1 MRADK
6 KSVGREI
13 MADGSFLPPTR
24 ALTTETEAA
33 IGELAREVGSL
44 GVAFADV
51 AGHVEDVSGRISH
64 QVSVLDDLRGEA
76 AVMSAGTG
84 NVNAAAAAARAVTAR
99 AQDQVASGRGQV
111 DNALSGLRTLTEDVT
126 AIEKQS
132 GDLTEAL
139 NRVGR
144 VANEISAIA
153 KQTNLLALN
162 ATIEAA
168 RAGQA
173 GRGFAVVAQEVKAL
187 ADQTTRA
194 TGEID
199 QRVGAIRAMTRDVT
213 GMVGGIAASIE
224 GLQEISHSIASSVEE
239 QGAVTSHISA
249 SLSKAAAGT
258 SSVMAEIA
266 ELPAAAGETGRIARE
281 LELVAA
287 SLAQDSGDLRS
298 SVDDLLRRLAA

>member
-13 MADGSFLPPTR
+13 MADGSFLPPAK

-99 AQDQVASGRGQV
+99 AQDQVTAGRGQV
-111 DNALSGLRTLTEDVT
+111 DNALSGLRNLTEDVT

-144 VANEISAIA
+144 VANEINAIA

-168 RAGQA
+168 RAGEA
-173 GRGFAVVAQEVKAL
+173 SPSWPTKSRRWPARPRPRPRKSI
-187 ADQTTRA
+187 RPCA
-194 TGEID
+194 T
-199 QRVGAIRAMTRDVT
+199 
-213 GMVGGIAASIE
+213 
-224 GLQEISHSIASSVEE
+224 
-239 QGAVTSHISA
+239 
-249 SLSKAAAGT
+249 
-258 SSVMAEIA
+258 
-266 ELPAAAGETGRIARE
+266 
-281 LELVAA
+281 
-287 SLAQDSGDLRS
+287 
-298 SVDDLLRRLAA
+298 